1 MSERMRPIT
10 PDDLWSAIRG
20 CSLFQRPEGE
30 LIALVA
36 QHEALAKQ
44 FFASAVIAEA
54 AVQVLAVR
62 RRNNETD
69 A

>member
-1 MSERMRPIT
+1 MRPIT

-54 AVQVLAVR
+54 AAQVLMVR
-62 RRNNETD
+62 RRSSNEID